1 MPPHVGVQPP
11 PSVTNA
17 RVYSFTPVA
26 SALAIRSNAG
36 LRDVSTYGAKP
47 APAALGDAGTASSVA
62 SAVFVNRNAPPAATA
77 AAATAPIALFLPLIL
92 RRCVLIACLPSL
104 PFVGEV
110 AAAR

>member
-36 LRDVSTYGAKP
+36 LRTCRRTGRSP
-47 APAALGDAGTASSVA
+47 RPALGDAGTASSVA